1 MTQEFFNRPFF
12 EWSGYLILLL
22 GFVLTL
28 VIQLVFYRR
37 VIVAN
42 RASSPNR
49 AERPISVLL
58 NVRNESER
66 LEQFLLKLLDQNYS
80 NFEIVVVDDFSA
92 DSTLIILG
100 VMAKKYPKI
109 KFSSLN
115 QENRYSEKMAMNLA
129 MKAAKNDWVL
139 LLTPETNL
147 DDPDYL
153 TKMNQELDDDS
164 QMLVSYV
171 NYNTEKAK
179 YNRLCRVERMD
190 AFWRAS
196 ANQRASISLFYQQV
210 NVLFNK
216 QLYFKTGGFK
226 GKMNAHYAGLELVF
240 NQLGK
245 LNVKFSTALQA
256 SLREDRLTDRNEF
269 QDLVKKHIRLFN
281 DIAFSKKWLAWLER
295 LAKLLFLTGLLTLLL
310 TDIQYWYVFVPIPF
324 VAIIIQAV
332 LIKSMLRCL
341 AEKKIF
347 LSSFMYVFV
356 RPFLYFYYRASIYL
370 QLQRNKWN

>member
-1 MTQEFFNRPFF
+1 MTQEFFNRPFY
-12 EWSGYLILLL
+12 EWGGYLILLL

-42 RASSPNR
+42 RAPSKSR

-115 QENRYSEKMAMNLA
+115 QENRSSEKMAMNLA

-147 DDPDYL
+147 DDRDYL
-153 TKMNQELDDDS
+153 AKMNQELDDDS

-171 NYNTEKAK
+171 NYNSGKTR

-196 ANQRASISLFYQQV
+196 ANQRASIPLLYQQI

-216 QLYFKTGGFK
+216 RLYFETGGFK

-240 NQLGK
+240 NQLSK
-245 LNVKFSTALQA
+245 LNVKFSTAIQA
-256 SLREDRLTDRNEF
+256 SLREDRVTDKDEF
-269 QDLVKKHIRLFN
+269 QDLVKKHIRIFN
-281 DIAFSKKWLAWLER
+281 DISFSKKWLAWLER
-295 LAKLLFLTGLLTLLL
+295 LAKLLFLTGLLTLLF
-310 TDIQYWYVFVPIPF
+310 TDIRYWYVFVPVPF
-324 VAIIIQAV
+324 IAIIIQAV
-332 LIKSMLRCL
+332 LIKSLLKCL

-347 LSSFMYVFV
+347 LSSFVYVFV

-370 QLQRNKWN
+370 QVQRNKWN

>member
-1 MTQEFFNRPFF
+1 MTQEFFNRPFY
-12 EWSGYLILLL
+12 EWSGYLILLS

-37 VIVAN
+37 VIVAHRVPAGN
-42 RASSPNR
+42 RD
-49 AERPISVLL
+49 ERPISVLL
-58 NVRNESER
+58 NVRNEAER
-66 LEQFLLKLLDQNYS
+66 LEQFLLKLLNQNYS

-129 MKAAKNDWVL
+129 LKAAKNDWVL

-153 TKMNQELDDDS
+153 AKMNQELEDDT

-171 NYNTEKAK
+171 NYSDGKTN

-196 ANQRASISLFYQQV
+196 ANQKASIPLFYQQI

-216 QLYFKTGGFK
+216 SLYFETGGFK

-240 NQLGK
+240 NQFGK
-245 LNVKFSTALQA
+245 LNVKFSTAMQA

-269 QDLVKKHIRLFN
+269 QDLVKKHIRIFN
-281 DIAFSKKWLAWLER
+281 DISFSKKWLAWLER
-295 LAKLLFLTGLLTLLL
+295 LAKLLFLTGLLTLLF
-310 TDIQYWYVFVPIPF
+310 TDIRYWFVFVPVPF
-324 VAIIIQAV
+324 IALLIQAV
-332 LIKSMLRCL
+332 LIKSLLKCL

-347 LSSFMYVFV
+347 LSSFVYVFV

-370 QLQRNKWN
+370 QVQRNKWN